1 MFSAGRCAIL
11 IADKST
17 NSEIIFV
24 ASGFIGGINVS
35 SHFWI
40 AMPIDDFFC
49 CANQLMKKYNVSAYV
64 ELIGDE
70 LGNRNVYVFQ
80 ENTPYTFIKYFFE
93 PTYHSFYFSCY
104 PFGDI
109 KNPVKFGTF
118 YSPEIAPF
126 TIEGNGGYETDK
138 TREQIYLRQLW
149 KQPDK
154 NIQRFYLAL
163 QRKLKTLP
171 GMQNG
176 YVMGKHEY
184 KNLYYLPSSKKII
197 PNNPHNRDVKG
208 TWEEY
213 YLNYLS
219 DT

>member
-1 MFSAGRCAIL
+1 MAL
-11 IADKST
+11 
-17 NSEIIFV
+17 
-24 ASGFIGGINVS
+24 
-35 SHFWI
+35 HFWI
-40 AMPIDDFFC
+40 AMPMDEFFC
-49 CANQLMKKYNVSAYV
+49 YSDQLMKKYNVSAYV

-70 LGNRNVYVFQ
+70 PGNRNVYVYQ
-80 ENTPYTFIKYFFE
+80 ENTPDTFIRYFFE
-93 PTYHSFYFSCY
+93 STYQSFYFSCY

-126 TIEGNGGYETDK
+126 TIGGNGGYETDK

-154 NIQRFYLAL
+154 NIHSFYLAL

-171 GMQNG
+171 GIQNG

-197 PNNPHNRDVKG
+197 PDNPHNREIKG

-213 YLNYLS
+213 YLDHVS
-219 DT
+219 DI

>member
-1 MFSAGRCAIL
+1 MSTPAGYALALILFFGRGRGRGGRATAKPTVSRRTSADGFAVKMKQTKAGGRVVKSCSPLSAAKWQRQKSRRPRGKSGDFFAEQKNTTRPLTVWIVGTGIVFSGEMCHI

-80 ENTPYTFIKYFFE
+80 ENTPDTFIKYLSRE
-93 PTYHSFYFSCY
+93 
-104 PFGDI
+104 
-109 KNPVKFGTF
+109 
-118 YSPEIAPF
+118 YSATSKP
-126 TIEGNGGYETDK
+126 
-138 TREQIYLRQLW
+138 
-149 KQPDK
+149 
-154 NIQRFYLAL
+154 
-163 QRKLKTLP
+163 LP
-171 GMQNG
+171 C
-176 YVMGKHEY
+176 
-184 KNLYYLPSSKKII
+184 
-197 PNNPHNRDVKG
+197 KG
-208 TWEEY
+208 
-213 YLNYLS
+213 
-219 DT
+219 